1 MTHHFAAARFA
12 MSCLLEEL
20 ARPLTHRKEKS

>member
-1 MTHHFAAARFA
+1 MRHHLAAARFA

-20 ARPLTHRKEKS
+20 ARPLTRHRKEK